1 MAWRG
6 ACDAHGAQRRRWQAE
21 VFALNNLLV
30 CLLLYLTLR
39 CAACLGRACSGV
51 ALGRSSPG
59 SGCRFARP
67 AWRLAPAAQAH
78 ARPAVEAGRF
88 VCCLL
93 FVCLLFVWLRSE
105 SAALCLC

>member
-39 CAACLGRACSGV
+39 CAGCCGTGPGLLWCGTGPVQSFLGRARRAG
-51 ALGRSSPG
+51 
-59 SGCRFARP
+59 ART
-67 AWRLAPAAQAH
+67 ARGGAA
-78 ARPAVEAGRF
+78 
-88 VCCLL
+88 L
-93 FVCLLFVWLRSE
+93 FVCFLVCLRSE